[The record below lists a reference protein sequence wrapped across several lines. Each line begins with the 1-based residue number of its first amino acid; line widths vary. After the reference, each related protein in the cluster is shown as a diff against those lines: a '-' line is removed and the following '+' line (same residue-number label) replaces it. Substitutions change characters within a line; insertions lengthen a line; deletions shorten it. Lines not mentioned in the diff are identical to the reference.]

1 MPGKVLVADDSSTIQ
16 KSVTQLLKNAGLE
29 VVTVS
34 NGEFAVRKLADVKPD
49 LVLADVYMPVR
60 SGFEVCEYIK
70 NSDEFSH
77 VPVLLLATSADFYD
91 EKEAKRVRAD
101 GRLTKPFAD
110 PGAVLTTIK
119 QWLEKSAQAKPAEVP
134 LPIQEFAAAVPATPE
149 PEPEPEPAYEEFATR
164 PPAVTFDKHQAPI
177 GFAEMLE
184 EAPAA
189 EPPPPPAAPSAP
201 PPAAARPTEELQPA
215 AMAPEPEPEAA
226 APPPPEPPPSPTAE
240 AAAPPIELPPK
251 PPPPLPPPVEAA
263 PRKSDYRIE
272 KPELASPW
280 EMTGPPPGAPEIRA
294 GGEWDSQWKGV
305 PPEEAIPPTLP
316 PPPEAVAQ
324 TSAAGQS
331 IDPTIVEAVVK
342 EVMQRL
348 SPQVVEQITR
358 EIVRPLAE
366 ALLKQKLDQQ

>member
-1 MPGKVLVADDSSTIQ
+1 MPGKVLVADDSSAIQ

-70 NSDEFSH
+70 NSDAFSH

-110 PGAVLTTIK
+110 PGAALTTIK

-164 PPAVTFDKHQAPI
+164 PPAVTFDKHAAPI

-189 EPPPPPAAPSAP
+189 EPPPPPPAAPSA
-201 PPAAARPTEELQPA
+201 PA

-226 APPPPEPPPSPTAE
+226 APPPPEPPPARIEWPAASAAE
-240 AAAPPIELPPK
+240 AAAPPIELPPE
-251 PPPPLPPPVEAA
+251 PPPPSPPPVEAA
-263 PRKSDYRIE
+263 RKSDYQIE

-316 PPPEAVAQ
+316 PPPEAIAQ
-324 TSAAGQS
+324 TSAASQS
-331 IDPTIVEAVVK
+331 IDPTVVEAVVK